1 MASKGNDPMDSNQ
14 DKTGEPDSGDDNSG
28 QADSDDTGTD
38 DQPDDSDSDDTSADG
53 QPDDSGSDDT
63 STDDQPDD
71 STSDDTAPTISRMI
85 PVRTTLAPTIS
96 RMIPVRT
103 TPALTISRMISTSD
117 DTSTDE
123 QPDDSTSDD
132 TSTDDQPDD
141 STSDDTSTDDQ
152 PDDSTSDDTSTDE
165 QPDDSTSD
173 DTSTDEQPDD
183 STSDDTSTDEQ
194 PDDSTSDDTSTDNQ
208 PDDSTS
214 DDTSTDEQPDDST
227 SDDSTGAPQ
236 FGSGSDGSDVPPS
249 SLDAANKDADTNF
262 GNQPAGDPVAPCDSG
277 TAVPLQT
284 PPPAGGTKP
293 PPGPVPGNLE
303 VTVTDSKT
311 GKIIPAAK
319 VTVAGPETPNGP
331 TNDQG
336 KITFTGI
343 KTGDYTATAT
353 ADGYT
358 TETGSSVTV
367 PPASTGKTEVK
378 LKPVTVTIA
387 LAAAVACPGHPLE
400 ITATGDPGGGTYAWT
415 ITGDAGVD
423 LVDAAGA
430 TVRTGNKVNLRGFEA
445 DPANGNIIA
454 KTSSVS
460 VTYTYTNG
468 SKAKADQSVKI
479 HEIKFAVTN
488 KAITAGFVIAN
499 EIAAGVVL
507 GVNGV
512 AEMSTDPKVEIR
524 LDSTCPRKADCAA
537 NHRVGWLQTVRTNV
551 RQARYTHSLVD
562 TTVPLPIA
570 TSGMEPC
577 FRFTLRLQLS
587 RVIKTSRRR
596 TMKTARLSRPAG
608 LIPGPQQQQYQP
620 PLPRRRPKTCSYE
633 VSTFRTVSRRGWWFR
648 ISSGRV
654 TTFRDPLHIREI
666 STGRWS

>member
-1 MASKGNDPMDSNQ
+1 M
-14 DKTGEPDSGDDNSG
+14 
-28 QADSDDTGTD
+28 
-38 DQPDDSDSDDTSADG
+38 
-53 QPDDSGSDDT
+53 
-63 STDDQPDD
+63 
-71 STSDDTAPTISRMI
+71 
-85 PVRTTLAPTIS
+85 
-96 RMIPVRT
+96 
-103 TPALTISRMISTSD
+103 
-117 DTSTDE
+117 
-123 QPDDSTSDD
+123 
-132 TSTDDQPDD
+132 
-141 STSDDTSTDDQ
+141 
-152 PDDSTSDDTSTDE
+152 
-165 QPDDSTSD
+165 
-173 DTSTDEQPDD
+173 
-183 STSDDTSTDEQ
+183 
-194 PDDSTSDDTSTDNQ
+194 
-208 PDDSTS
+208 
-214 DDTSTDEQPDDST
+214 
-227 SDDSTGAPQ
+227 
-236 FGSGSDGSDVPPS
+236 
-249 SLDAANKDADTNF
+249 
-262 GNQPAGDPVAPCDSG
+262 
-277 TAVPLQT
+277 
-284 PPPAGGTKP
+284 
-293 PPGPVPGNLE
+293 
-303 VTVTDSKT
+303 
-311 GKIIPAAK
+311 
-319 VTVAGPETPNGP
+319 TVAGPETPNGP

-562 TTVPLPIA
+562 TTVPLPIRDVWNGTVFPFYSTVTAFTGDKDKQTAHHEDSPTQPAGWTDTRTA
-570 TSGMEPC
+570 TATVPAPPPPPPPKN
-577 FRFTLRLQLS
+577 LQLRS
-587 RVIKTSRRR
+587 VNFSNGFTAWLVVQNIEWAGHDVPGSFAYQGNFDWSMELNVVVDISKAVGAASHVTPHQKKA
-596 TMKTARLSRPAG
+596 TMPATIATGKGAQNPNLDLPIANTAN
-608 LIPGPQQQQYQP
+608 
-620 PLPRRRPKTCSYE
+620 
-633 VSTFRTVSRRGWWFR
+633 
-648 ISSGRV
+648 V
-654 TTFRDPLHIREI
+654 TAVTAAPEI
-666 STGRWS
+666 